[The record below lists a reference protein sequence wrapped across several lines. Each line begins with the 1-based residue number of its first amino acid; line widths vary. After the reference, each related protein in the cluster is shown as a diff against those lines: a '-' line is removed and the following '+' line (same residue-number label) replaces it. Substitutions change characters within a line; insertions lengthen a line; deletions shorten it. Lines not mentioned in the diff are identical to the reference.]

1 MGGFR
6 AKDADRERYVEV
18 IETAYVDG
26 QLGEQDR
33 ELRISRA
40 LTAETLD
47 ELDGLTRDLQNQ
59 PAPVVVRP
67 TPPPV
72 VVQPPSV
79 PPSEPVAWPVPPKR
93 GAPAKLV
100 WFFVAGVFG
109 LSVVA
114 MAAPSSPDVESLYPS
129 EDYSQLDW
137 IEDTSVPEGGY
148 ELAAPD
154 VRRLVRRYR
163 ARFSTSEAVA
173 VTLFTYQA
181 RVQVPEGASGRD
193 SGVWTWDGTWRSVAG
208 GQGDEPTAGVVDLST
223 LDVEALFRTVAV
235 ATNGLGVTD
244 AEVQRIELRPS
255 ADGPGR
261 VTIHVRDGSGGRAL
275 LETTLTGSRVRE
287 VPFEG

>member
-6 AKDADRERYVEV
+6 ARDADRERYVEV

-26 QLGEQDR
+26 QLGDQDR

-72 VVQPPSV
+72 VVQPPSA
-79 PPSEPVAWPVPPKR
+79 PPPEPVAWPVPPKP
-93 GAPAKLV
+93 GALPKVIGSA
-100 WFFVAGVFG
+100 VAGIVA
-109 LSVVA
+109 LSAFALVT
-114 MAAPSSPDVESLYPS
+114 SSQQSVEPLYPS

-137 IEDTSVPEGGY
+137 IDDTSVPDGGY

-154 VRRLVRRYR
+154 VRMFVRRYG
-163 ARFSTSEAVA
+163 ARFSTTEAVA
-173 VTLFTYQA
+173 VTFFSYQA
-181 RVQVPEGASGRD
+181 RVQVPAGESRRGGD
-193 SGVWTWDGTWRSVAG
+193 LWTWDGTWRSAG
-208 GQGDEPTAGVVDLST
+208 GQGGEPTTGVVDLST
-223 LDVEALFRTVAV
+223 LDVPALFRNVTVAS
-235 ATNGLGVTD
+235 TGLGVAD

-255 ADGPGR
+255 ADGRGR
-261 VTIHVRDGSGGRAL
+261 VTIHVRDGSGGRAV
-275 LETTLTGSRVRE
+275 LETTLTGSRVSE
-287 VPFEG
+287 DPFEG